1 MELLNNLQN
10 GVLLILGVAAFGL
23 CLWALVDCLRRPA
36 GAFVAA
42 GKRTKTFWTVIVAVA
57 TAIGFVSIFSILGIF
72 GILAVVGASV
82 YLADVRP
89 AVRQYGGGPKR
100 GDRGGR
106 GGNQGP
112 YGPW

>member
-1 MELLNNLQN
+1 VELLSNLQN
-10 GVLLILGVAAFGL
+10 GVLLVLGIAAFGL
-23 CLWALVDCLRRPA
+23 CVWALVDCLSRPA
-36 GAFVAA
+36 GAFPAA

-72 GILAVVGASV
+72 GILAVVGAAV

-89 AVRQYGGGPKR
+89 AVRQYRGGPR
-100 GDRGGR
+100 RGGR
-106 GGNQGP
+106 GGDQGP